1 MQIEM
6 TALELIHPYENN
18 PRDNDGAVDAVAESI
33 KEFGFKV
40 PIVVDKAMT
49 IVAGHTRYKAAQ
61 KLGIAE
67 VPVIKAEELSS
78 EQIQAYRIID
88 NKTAEMSKWDYGKLD
103 EELSMIMD
111 IDMTRFGFGD
121 GFDDGEGLRTQD
133 LDDSEEISLDEFED
147 ENFNCECPMC
157 GFKWNE

>member
-6 TALELIHPYENN
+6 TALELIHSYENN

-40 PIVVDKAMT
+40 PIIVDQAMT
-49 IVAGHTRYKAAQ
+49 IVAGDTRYKAAV
-61 KLGIAE
+61 KLGLTE
-67 VPVIKAEELSS
+67 VPVIKAEDLSS
-78 EQIQAYRIID
+78 EQIKAYRIVD

-121 GFDDGEGLRTQD
+121 GLDDDDGLRTQD
-133 LDDSEEISLDEFED
+133 LDDGEEISLDDFED
-147 ENFNCECPMC
+147 ENFDCECPMC
-157 GFKWNE
+157 GFKFNE